1 MRELYQMKKYMVITL
16 IEGKQSAMFF
26 DDYDKASQ
34 YKMDAECGIGAIA
47 EVYVYQEETE
57 NTCGGYEFLYS

>member
-16 IEGKQSAMFF
+16 IEGKQGAAFF

-34 YKMDAECGIGAIA
+34 YKMDAECGIGGIA
-47 EVYVYQEETE
+47 EVYKYQEETE
-57 NTCGGYEFLYS
+57 EDCGGYEFLYS